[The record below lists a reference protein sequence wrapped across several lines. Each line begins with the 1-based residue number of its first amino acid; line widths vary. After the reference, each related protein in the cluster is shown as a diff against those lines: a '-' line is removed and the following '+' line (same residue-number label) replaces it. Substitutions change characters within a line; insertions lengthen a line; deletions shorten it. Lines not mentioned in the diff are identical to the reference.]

1 MRGQGARTAD
11 RGRDV
16 ADKYCDLVMKGGIT
30 SGIVYP
36 NAVLSLARQY
46 RFKSIGGTSAGAIAA
61 AVAAAAALGD
71 RRRYSGQPVG
81 GQVGFPGLAAVS
93 AQLST
98 RGFIYGLF
106 QPARGARTAYRLLVM
121 LTGKAGWPRKLA
133 CLLAAVFAIAPLELL
148 AALLALLGIGWL
160 AGGVAGVWAT
170 LLPSLLCAY
179 GAGVLAAALRV
190 ARVARRNLLGLCSG
204 ATQAD
209 ATAPALT
216 DWLHERLQMLSGQ
229 PLDQPLTFADLH
241 QAPRYR
247 GEPADAQAISLQM
260 ITTCVSHTEPR
271 TLPFSG
277 AQFWFLREEFDQL
290 FPASVVDWLVAHAGA
305 AEHVDGRHYYRLV
318 DGQHL
323 PVLVATR
330 MSLSFPLLISAV
342 PLHEPARRERRCDAP
357 ATGAAAAAQDNP
369 HVAESMEGLTSG
381 GHGCGPVITAFRVC
395 WFSDGGISSN
405 FPIHLFDAALP
416 RWPTFGI
423 NLVYPRHADAVTVL
437 ATGAQAEQAQI
448 DQAVFLPTENRQGW
462 QRSYHAIARPLAAA
476 EMSGFLFSI
485 VSTMQNWRDV
495 LQARAPGYRDRIVHV
510 SLQGDEGGMNLDMPQ
525 EVLSRIAA
533 KGSVAGERF
542 CSFSFQNHYWIR
554 WRNLASAYQR
564 YTLEIARTDDPAQR
578 VAAWADAY
586 QSVAIGEPPPPSYR
600 LGSEDRRRESQRLW
614 RALVDQG
621 ESWEDLGP
629 DLTDGAPRP
638 LPQMKVTPMY

>member
-1 MRGQGARTAD
+1 
-11 RGRDV
+11 
-16 ADKYCDLVMKGGIT
+16 MKGGIT

-46 RFKSIGGTSAGAIAA
+46 RFKNIGGTSAGAIAA

-71 RRRYSGQPVG
+71 RRRHAGQAVEA
-81 GQVGFPGLAAVS
+81 QVGFPGLATVS
-93 AQLST
+93 AELSR
-98 RGFIYGLF
+98 RGFIYSLF
-106 QPARGARTAYRLLVM
+106 QPAHGARTAYRLLVM
-121 LTGKAGWPRKLA
+121 LTGKSSLPRKIA

-148 AALLALLGIGWL
+148 ATLVGLLGIGWL
-160 AGGVAGVWAT
+160 AGGVDGVWAP

-179 GAGVLAAALRV
+179 GAGVLASALRV

-209 ATAPALT
+209 ASTPALT
-216 DWLHERLQMLSGQ
+216 DWLHARLQALAGL
-229 PLDQPLTFADLH
+229 PADRPLTFGDLH
-241 QAPRYR
+241 QAPRYA
-247 GEPADAQAISLQM
+247 GEPAGAHAISLQM

-271 TLPFSG
+271 TLPFS
-277 AQFWFLREEFDQL
+277 AAHFWFVREEFLQL
-290 FPASVVDWLVAHAGA
+290 FPASVVDWLVAQAGA
-305 AEHVDGRHYYRLV
+305 PQRVDGRDYYRLV
-318 DGQHL
+318 DGEQL

-342 PLHEPARRERRCDAP
+342 PLHEPARRERRCEP
-357 ATGAAAAAQDNP
+357 AAAPTPGRDSSN
-369 HVAESMEGLTSG
+369 VADSMEGLTSG
-381 GHGCGPVITAFRVC
+381 GQNCGPVITAFRVC
-395 WFSDGGISSN
+395 WFSDCGISSN

-423 NLVYPRHADAVTVL
+423 NLVYPRHADAVL
-437 ATGAQAEQAQI
+437 LSDAEGQGEQAQI
-448 DQAVFLPTENRQGW
+448 ERAVFLPTENRQGW
-462 QRSYHAIARPLAAA
+462 QRSYQSIAKPLAAA

-510 SLQGDEGGMNLDMPQ
+510 SLHGDEGGMNLDMPQ
-525 EVLSRIAA
+525 DVLSRIAA

-542 CSFSFQNHYWIR
+542 CDFSFANHYWIR

-578 VAAWADAY
+578 VAAWHDAY
-586 QSVAIGEPPPPSYR
+586 ESVASGEPPPPSYR
-600 LGSEDRRRESQRLW
+600 LGSEDKRRESQQLW
-614 RALVDQG
+614 HHMVEQG
-621 ESWEDLGP
+621 QRWDDLGP

-638 LPQMKVTPMY
+638 LPQMKVTPIY

>member
-1 MRGQGARTAD
+1 M
-11 RGRDV
+11 

-46 RFKSIGGTSAGAIAA
+46 RFKNIGGTSAGAIAA

-71 RRRYSGQPVG
+71 RRRHAGDAVA

-106 QPARGARTAYRLLVM
+106 QPAAGARTAYRLLVM
-121 LTGKAGWPRKLA
+121 LTGNAGLPRKIA

-148 AALLALLGIGWL
+148 VALLGLLGIGWL
-160 AGGVAGVWAT
+160 AAGVDGMLAT
-170 LLPSLLCAY
+170 LVPSLLCAY

-190 ARVARRNLLGLCSG
+190 ARVARRNLLGLCNGS
-204 ATQAD
+204 TQAD
-209 ATAPALT
+209 ATTPALT
-216 DWLHERLQMLSGQ
+216 DWLHERLQALSGK
-229 PLDQPLTFADLH
+229 PLAQPLTFGDLH
-241 QAPRYR
+241 QAPRYP
-247 GEPADAQAISLQM
+247 GEPAAAQAISLKM
-260 ITTCVSHTEPR
+260 ITTCISHTEPR
-271 TLPFSG
+271 TLPFS
-277 AQFWFLREEFDQL
+277 AAHFWFVREEFAQL
-290 FPASVVDWLVAHAGA
+290 FPASVVDWLVAQAGPP
-305 AEHVDGRHYYRLV
+305 EQVDGRDYYRLV
-318 DGQHL
+318 DGDRL

-342 PLHEPARRERRCDAP
+342 PLHEPARRERRCDPPSDPSAQRNNR
-357 ATGAAAAAQDNP
+357 TAAD
-369 HVAESMEGLTSG
+369 SMEGLTSAGQNG
-381 GHGCGPVITAFRVC
+381 GSMITAFRVC

-423 NLVYPRHADAVTVL
+423 NLVYPRHADAVSVL
-437 ATGAQAEQAQI
+437 ADAGDPVEH
-448 DQAVFLPTENRQGW
+448 AVFLPTENRQGW
-462 QRSYHAIARPLAAA
+462 QRSYHSIAQPLAAA

-525 EVLSRIAA
+525 EVLARIAA

-542 CSFSFQNHYWIR
+542 CGFSFQNHYWIR

-564 YTLEIARTDDPAQR
+564 YTLEIARTDDPSQR

-586 QSVAIGEPPPPSYR
+586 QSVASGEPPPPSYR
-600 LGSEDRRRESQRLW
+600 LGSEDKQRESQQLW
-614 RALVDQG
+614 RLMVEQG
-621 ESWEDLGP
+621 QRWDDLGP

-638 LPQMKVTPMY
+638 LPQMKVTPIY

>member
-1 MRGQGARTAD
+1 MAD
-11 RGRDV
+11 R
-16 ADKYCDLVMKGGIT
+16 YCDLVMKGGIT

-46 RFKSIGGTSAGAIAA
+46 RFKNIGGTSAGAIAA

-71 RRRYSGQPVG
+71 RRRHAGHVVED
-81 GQVGFPGLAAVS
+81 QVGFPGLATVS
-93 AQLST
+93 AELSR
-98 RGFIYGLF
+98 RGFIYSLF
-106 QPARGARTAYRLLVM
+106 QPAHGARTAYRLLVM
-121 LTGKAGWPRKLA
+121 LTGKSSLPRKIA

-148 AALLALLGIGWL
+148 ATLVGLLGIGWL
-160 AGGVAGVWAT
+160 AGGADGVWAT

-179 GAGVLAAALRV
+179 GAGVLASALRV

-209 ATAPALT
+209 ASTPALT
-216 DWLHERLQMLSGQ
+216 DWLHARLQALAGL
-229 PLDQPLTFADLH
+229 PADRPLTFGDLH
-241 QAPRYR
+241 QAPRYA
-247 GEPADAQAISLQM
+247 GEPAGAHAISLQM

-271 TLPFSG
+271 TLPFS
-277 AQFWFLREEFDQL
+277 AAHFWFVREEFLQL
-290 FPASVVDWLVAHAGA
+290 FPASVVDWLVAQAGVPQR
-305 AEHVDGRHYYRLV
+305 VDGRDYYRLV
-318 DGQHL
+318 DGEQL

-342 PLHEPARRERRCDAP
+342 PLHEPARRERRCEP
-357 ATGAAAAAQDNP
+357 AAAAAPGRDSSN
-369 HVAESMEGLTSG
+369 VADSMEGLTSG
-381 GHGCGPVITAFRVC
+381 GQNCGPVITAFRVC

-423 NLVYPRHADAVTVL
+423 NLVYPRHADAVL
-437 ATGAQAEQAQI
+437 LSGAEGQGEQAQI
-448 DQAVFLPTENRQGW
+448 ERAVFLPTENRQGW
-462 QRSYHAIARPLAAA
+462 QRSYQSIATPLAAA

-485 VSTMQNWRDV
+485 ISTMQNWRDV

-510 SLQGDEGGMNLDMPQ
+510 SLHGDEGGMNLDMPQ
-525 EVLSRIAA
+525 DVLSRIAA

-542 CSFSFQNHYWIR
+542 CDFSFANHYWIR

-578 VAAWADAY
+578 VAAWRDAY
-586 QSVAIGEPPPPSYR
+586 ESVASGDPSPPSYR
-600 LGSEDRRRESQRLW
+600 LGSEDKRRESQQLW
-614 RALVDQG
+614 QQMVEQG
-621 ESWEDLGP
+621 QRWEDLGP
-629 DLTDGAPRP
+629 DLTEGAPRP
-638 LPQMKVTPMY
+638 LPQMKVTPIY

>member
-1 MRGQGARTAD
+1 M
-11 RGRDV
+11 

-71 RRRYSGQPVG
+71 RRRQAGQRVADA
-81 GQVGFPGLAAVS
+81 VGFPGLASVS
-93 AQLST
+93 AQLS
-98 RGFIYGLF
+98 RQGFIHSLF
-106 QPARGARTAYRLLVM
+106 QPAHGARMAYRLLVV
-121 LTGKAGWPRKLA
+121 LAGKAGLPRKVI
-133 CLLAAVFAIAPLELL
+133 CLLAAVFAIAPMEVLVAL
-148 AALLALLGIGWL
+148 AGLLGIGWL
-160 AGGVAGVWAT
+160 AGGPAGIWAT

-179 GAGVLAAALRV
+179 GAGVLASALRV
-190 ARVARRNLLGLCSG
+190 ARVARRNLLGLCNGS
-204 ATQAD
+204 TQPEA
-209 ATAPALT
+209 AHPALT
-216 DWLHERLQMLSGQ
+216 DWLHDQLQALAGL
-229 PLDQPLTFADLH
+229 PPEQPLTFGDLH
-241 QAPRYR
+241 RAPRYP
-247 GEPADAQAISLQM
+247 GEPAGDQAITLQM

-271 TLPFSG
+271 TLPFS
-277 AQFWFLREEFDQL
+277 AAHFWFRRDQFDQL
-290 FPASVVDWLVAHAGA
+290 FPASVVAWLVARAGA
-305 AEHVDGRHYYRLV
+305 PEHVDGQAYYRLV
-318 DGQHL
+318 DGEDM

-342 PLHEPARRERRCDAP
+342 PLHEPARRERRGEAQAP
-357 ATGAAAAAQDNP
+357 QPGERRDNSN
-369 HVAESMEGLTSG
+369 VADSMEGLTQG
-381 GHGCGPVITAFRVC
+381 GQTGSAVITAFRVC

-423 NLVYPRHADAVTVL
+423 NLVYPGAAEPLHASGEGGTAPVPPPVY
-437 ATGAQAEQAQI
+437 
-448 DQAVFLPTENRQGW
+448 LPTENRQGW

-476 EMSGFLFSI
+476 EMSGFLFAI

-510 SLQGDEGGMNLDMPQ
+510 ALQGDEGGMNLDMPQ
-525 EVLSRIAA
+525 VVLSRIAA

-542 CSFSFQNHYWIR
+542 CDFSFHNHYWIR

-564 YTLEIARTDDPAQR
+564 YTLDVARTADPAQH
-578 VAAWADAY
+578 VAAYEAAY
-586 QSVAIGEPPPPSYR
+586 ASVARGEPPPPSYR
-600 LGSEDRRRESQRLW
+600 LGSEDKRRESQQLW
-614 RALVDQG
+614 ADMVEQG
-621 ESWEDLGP
+621 QRWEDLGP

-638 LPQMKVTPMY
+638 LPQMKVTPIY

>member
-1 MRGQGARTAD
+1 
-11 RGRDV
+11 V

-36 NAVLSLARQY
+36 NAVLSLAREY
-46 RFKSIGGTSAGAIAA
+46 RFKNIGGTSAGAIAA

-71 RRRYSGQPVG
+71 RRCRAGEALGPQA
-81 GQVGFPGLAAVS
+81 GFPGLADVS
-93 AQLST
+93 TQLSR
-98 RGFIYGLF
+98 RGFIYSLF
-106 QPARGARTAYRLLVM
+106 QPAYGARTAYRLLVM
-121 LTGKAGWPRKLA
+121 LTGKAGLPRKIL

-148 AALLALLGIGWL
+148 AALVGLLGIGWL
-160 AGGVAGVWAT
+160 AAGVEGMWAT

-179 GAGVLAAALRV
+179 GAGVLASALRI

-204 ATQAD
+204 ATQSGSGS
-209 ATAPALT
+209 PALT
-216 DWLHERLQMLSGQ
+216 DWLHTQLQALSGK

-241 QAPRYR
+241 AAPRYP
-247 GEPADAQAISLQM
+247 GEPGGAHAISLQM

-277 AQFWFLREEFDQL
+277 SQFWFCREQFEQL
-290 FPASVVDWLVAHAGA
+290 FPASVVAWLLARAGA
-305 AEHVDGRHYYRLV
+305 PQRVEGVDYYRLPE
-318 DGQHL
+318 GEQL

-342 PLHEPARRERRCDAP
+342 PLHEPARRERRCEPVADPAP
-357 ATGAAAAAQDNP
+357 PHDNSN
-369 HVAESMEGLTSG
+369 VADSMEGLTSG
-381 GHGCGPVITAFRVC
+381 GHDCGPVITAFRVC

-423 NLVYPRHADAVTVL
+423 NLVYPHAAEALRAAPGSPDAIN
-437 ATGAQAEQAQI
+437 A
-448 DQAVFLPTENRQGW
+448 AVFLPSENRHGW
-462 QRSYHAIARPLAAA
+462 QRSYQSIARPLAAA

-542 CSFSFQNHYWIR
+542 CDFSFANHYWIR

-564 YTLEIARTDDPAQR
+564 YTLEVARTDDPNQR
-578 VAAWADAY
+578 VPAWQEAY
-586 QSVAIGEPPPPSYR
+586 ESVASGVPNPPSYR
-600 LGSEDRRRESQRLW
+600 FGSEEKRRASQQLW
-614 RALVDQG
+614 RLMVDQG
-621 ESWEDLGP
+621 QAWEDLGP
-629 DLTDGAPRP
+629 NLTDGAPRP
-638 LPQMKVTPMY
+638 LPQMKVTPSY

>member
-1 MRGQGARTAD
+1 M
-11 RGRDV
+11 

-46 RFKSIGGTSAGAIAA
+46 RFKNIGGTSAGAIAA

-71 RRRYSGQPVG
+71 RRSHAGEAVAE
-81 GQVGFPGLAAVS
+81 QVGFPGLAAVS

-98 RGFIYGLF
+98 RGFIYRLF
-106 QPARGARTAYRLLVM
+106 QPAAGAHTAYRLLVM
-121 LTGKAGWPRKLA
+121 LTGKSHLPRKIA

-148 AALLALLGIGWL
+148 VALAGLLGIGWL
-160 AGGVAGVWAT
+160 VAGVDGIIAT

-179 GAGVLAAALRV
+179 GAGVLAAALRI
-190 ARVARRNLLGLCSG
+190 ARVARRNLLGLCNGTTPPG
-204 ATQAD
+204 A
-209 ATAPALT
+209 ATPALT
-216 DWLHERLQMLSGQ
+216 DWLHERLQALSGK
-229 PLDQPLTFADLH
+229 PSSQPLTFGDLH
-241 QAPRYR
+241 QAPRYPD
-247 GEPADAQAISLQM
+247 EPAAEQAISLKM

-271 TLPFSG
+271 TLPFS
-277 AQFWFLREEFDQL
+277 AAHFWFVREEFAQL
-290 FPASVVDWLVAHAGA
+290 FPASVVDWLVAQAGA
-305 AEHVDGRHYYRLV
+305 PEQVEGRTYYRLV
-318 DGQHL
+318 DGDRL

-342 PLHEPARRERRCDAP
+342 PLHEPARRERRCEPPPASSAP
-357 ATGAAAAAQDNP
+357 RGTDT
-369 HVAESMEGLTSG
+369 VADSMEGLTSAG
-381 GHGCGPVITAFRVC
+381 QNCGSMITAFRVC

-423 NLVYPRHADAVTVL
+423 NLVYPRHADAVSLL
-437 ATGAQAEQAQI
+437 ADAGDPVER
-448 DQAVFLPTENRQGW
+448 AVFLPTENRQGW
-462 QRSYHAIARPLAAA
+462 QRSYHSIARPLAAA

-525 EVLSRIAA
+525 DVLARIAA
-533 KGSVAGERF
+533 KGSVAGARF
-542 CSFSFQNHYWIR
+542 CGFSFHNHYWIR

-564 YTLEIARTDDPAQR
+564 YTMEIARTDDPTQR

-586 QSVAIGEPPPPSYR
+586 QSVASGEPPPPSYR
-600 LGSEDRRRESQRLW
+600 LGSEDKQRQSQQLW
-614 RALVDQG
+614 RLMVEQG
-621 ESWEDLGP
+621 QRWDDLGP